1 MKTRFELPYRI
12 AIIEPKKLIGFSITT
27 SFQDDKTQIVWRKF
41 MMRRNEIVNQTSN
54 QLFSLQIYPENFTA
68 NQTFRKYALAEVSD
82 FNNIPND
89 FETFELESGKYLV
102 FNYQGKANTDQ
113 KFSDIYSKISFQ
125 KINLKLII
133 VHILRFL
140 ERIIIRMMILRKK
153 RFGFRLDKILY
164 QVISNRIHYFL
175 IFSMRLAFPFKY
187 F

>member
-27 SFQDDKTQIVWRKF
+27 SFRDDKTQIVWRKF

-102 FNYQGKANTDQ
+102 FNYKGKAENGPEI
-113 KFSDIYSKISFQ
+113 FRYIFQ
-125 KINLKLII
+125 NVIPENQFEVDNRPHFEIFGEDYNPNDDSAEEEI
-133 VHILRFL
+133 WIP
-140 ERIIIRMMILRKK
+140 IR
-153 RFGFRLDKILY
+153 
-164 QVISNRIHYFL
+164 
-175 IFSMRLAFPFKY
+175 
-187 F
+187 